1 MAGERTVDVS
11 PAMSLVDGWVT
22 PEMLLPGRP
31 GVVAYARQS
40 RLADH
45 PCAVRLAFMVA
56 EAHERRVNRH
66 VFMCLL
72 EKGWR
77 LWGGAL
83 ALVLGSREPVVEW
96 FRYAD
101 FSDVTLPWMRQ
112 WCGLHLLPARP
123 LILWRG
129 GRGSPAE
136 VADNGMSWTPSR
148 PVAGHYALL
157 QGRGYDLFQGRG
169 DPGPPILLRRRAA
182 RDEALAY
189 FASWDR
195 EVVVPD
201 AGSYASEA
209 PGVAALERLAR
220 ASGAKDADRS
230 GRRRDSGDLGGEAAW
245 QGWTG

>member
-1 MAGERTVDVS
+1 
-11 PAMSLVDGWVT
+11 MSLADGWVT
-22 PEMLLPGRP
+22 PEMCLPGRA
-31 GVVAYARQS
+31 GVHAYAR
-40 RLADH
+40 LAPREDDYA
-45 PCAVRLAFMVA
+45 CAVRTACLVA
-56 EAHERRVNRH
+56 EAYERRVNRH

-189 FASWDR
+189 FDC
-195 EVVVPD
+195 
-201 AGSYASEA
+201 
-209 PGVAALERLAR
+209 
-220 ASGAKDADRS
+220 
-230 GRRRDSGDLGGEAAW
+230 
-245 QGWTG
+245 